1 MMVLADLRP
10 RSGSKYVFWRLAGQL
25 NSLICPETV
34 HCRLATYLVSFPYL
48 FRTGSTALSTALHL
62 ASVRNRLQPRRE
74 PYWGPPLEQG
84 RFVGVRKRDDGTC
97 TWIARLRDDDGR
109 QKYRSLGQVTDK
121 FNQTAAKHA
130 AEDWFRNYD
139 IDVVDKP
146 LTVAQACREYVADL
160 EVEDRYDTAH
170 DAGMR
175 FKRTVYDHPI
185 GRVLVEKLKTSR
197 LKAWRSGLGG
207 AKSTQNRNL
216 GNLKAALNLAVD
228 HHRVS
233 AAVVQQWR
241 AVKLHKNAGTRREL
255 YLDLQQRRAL
265 VEACGGPIRD
275 LIEAAALTGA
285 RPGELV
291 KALRSHFDVRT
302 GCVRF
307 SGKTGS
313 RTVPLSPAAID
324 LFKRLAQ
331 GKLPAANL
339 LTRDDGKSWQRSD
352 WYQLVRDA
360 ASKAK
365 LPGGVVLYTLRHSWI
380 TEALLAGMPT
390 LEVARLTGTSL
401 QMIERHY
408 GHLVA
413 EAARERLA
421 AVEML

>member
-1 MMVLADLRP
+1 M
-10 RSGSKYVFWRLAGQL
+10 S
-25 NSLICPETV
+25 I
-34 HCRLATYLVSFPYL
+34 
-48 FRTGSTALSTALHL
+48 ALHL
-62 ASVRNRLQPRRE
+62 ASVRNCLKPRRE

-97 TWIARLRDDDGR
+97 SWIARLRDDDGR

-121 FNQTAAKHA
+121 FNHTAAKRA
-130 AEDWFRNYD
+130 AADWFRNYD
-139 IDVVDKP
+139 VDVIDKP

-160 EVEDRYDTAH
+160 EVEDRYDTAR

-175 FKRTVYDHPI
+175 FQRSVYDQPL

-197 LKAWRSGLGG
+197 LKAWRNALGG

-216 GNLKAALNLAVD
+216 GNLKAALNFAVD
-228 HHRVS
+228 QHRVG
-233 AAVVQQWR
+233 AAVAQQWR
-241 AVKLHKNAGTRREL
+241 AVKRHKNAGTRREL

-265 VEACGGPIRD
+265 VEACGGAIRD

-291 KALRSHFDVRT
+291 KALRGHFDART

-331 GKLPAANL
+331 GKLPAAHL
-339 LTRDDGKSWQRSD
+339 LTRDDGKPWAHSD
-352 WYQLVRDA
+352 WDALVRDA
-360 ASKAK
+360 AKKAK
-365 LPGGVVLYTLRHSWI
+365 LPKGVVLYTLRHSWI
-380 TEALLAGMPT
+380 TEALLAGMAT
-390 LEVARLTGTSL
+390 LDVARLTGTSL
-401 QMIERHY
+401 VMIEQHY

-421 AVEML
+421 AVDML